1 MQPVRSLLYVPANR
15 PEWVDSAPESEA
27 DGYIFDL
34 EDAVPVDEKERAR
47 DVLADALESF
57 GPDDGVLTARI
68 NPPDTG
74 LFEADLEAIVHPRLD
89 AVVVPKLPS
98 PEPIRRTA
106 HVLEFLESVRGIEDS
121 VEIVALPETAQGF
134 RRAYDLAAAS
144 DRVAGL
150 VGATSRGADVERAL
164 GYTWT
169 PDGDE
174 KRHML
179 SKVVLDG
186 RAAGLDQ
193 LVSGPWHDV
202 EDLDGL
208 RAEAEM
214 AERLGYTGY
223 QLIHPSH
230 AATVNE
236 IFLPDEDEIAWCR
249 DLLESMDE
257 AQTEAGR
264 GAVRHEGEMVD
275 IAHIRRAEDVLQR
288 ARAFGVASSARQ

>member
-1 MQPVRSLLYVPANR
+1 
-15 PEWVDSAPESEA
+15 
-27 DGYIFDL
+27 
-34 EDAVPVDEKERAR
+34 
-47 DVLADALESF
+47 
-57 GPDDGVLTARI
+57 
-68 NPPDTG
+68 
-74 LFEADLEAIVHPRLD
+74 
-89 AVVVPKLPS
+89 
-98 PEPIRRTA
+98 
-106 HVLEFLESVRGIEDS
+106 
-121 VEIVALPETAQGF
+121 
-134 RRAYDLAAAS
+134 
-144 DRVAGL
+144 
-150 VGATSRGADVERAL
+150 
-164 GYTWT
+164 
-169 PDGDE
+169 
-174 KRHML
+174 ML

-193 LVSGPWHDV
+193 LLSGPWHDV
-202 EDLDGL
+202 EDLAGL